1 MSPVQK
7 PIESLPTLS
16 TKDVPRKEAQQGLA
30 EPQVSSTKPPSCT
43 KEKLKLTRAALSK
56 CARRTGSGY
65 TLLHDTVST
74 ESERKHSETCLAI
87 CH

>member
-56 CARRTGSGY
+56 CARRTGSVTHCY
-65 TLLHDTVST
+65 MTQLVQKVR
-74 ESERKHSETCLAI
+74 ESIQKLV
-87 CH
+87 